1 MDKLKI
7 AIIGLG
13 RMGAEP
19 SSRLGKLSNGWFP
32 ISHAESIKSIPNLE
46 LTAIC
51 DIDANKIKKFSTL
64 YNVPQGFTDYKELIE
79 KVIPDIISIATRTN
93 LKENIINY
101 ALDHGVKGIYVEKPL
116 SRSIRQ
122 CEGILNK
129 VKKYGVKLVYG
140 VQRRGMPFFR
150 KAKELCYSGKLGS
163 IQSITFEYGSS
174 MLLWSQPHIADLIV
188 FFANST
194 KIDWISG
201 LCDFNEDYTKDSINI
216 DTDPIVK
223 TASLKFKNGITA
235 TITPGGGKNIRI
247 HLDQGIINING
258 DGYSLE
264 IFTEGEFKGKFH
276 ELERVFAEPSKSG
289 TQILFND
296 LTQSV
301 LNSKPVSSIS
311 SNEILGGT
319 EILFGIVESA
329 LRNGAKVRYEEIRKD
344 LIVTGRFGDLYA

>member
-116 SRSIRQ
+116 SRSITT
-122 CEGILNK
+122 
-129 VKKYGVKLVYG
+129 
-140 VQRRGMPFFR
+140 VQNCRNSVSVPATVNNFFTRRKDMKNASKNSPKAPWP
-150 KAKELCYSGKLGS
+150 KAKKSTMTKPPLSAKTFMKL
-163 IQSITFEYGSS
+163 FE
-174 MLLWSQPHIADLIV
+174 
-188 FFANST
+188 ST
-194 KIDWISG
+194 
-201 LCDFNEDYTKDSINI
+201 
-216 DTDPIVK
+216 
-223 TASLKFKNGITA
+223 
-235 TITPGGGKNIRI
+235 R
-247 HLDQGIINING
+247 
-258 DGYSLE
+258 
-264 IFTEGEFKGKFH
+264 
-276 ELERVFAEPSKSG
+276 
-289 TQILFND
+289 
-296 LTQSV
+296 
-301 LNSKPVSSIS
+301 
-311 SNEILGGT
+311 
-319 EILFGIVESA
+319 
-329 LRNGAKVRYEEIRKD
+329 
-344 LIVTGRFGDLYA
+344 